1 MSAGE
6 GQQAALSWSD
16 WLPRWETSEKLTV
29 AAGLLAAGLQFA
41 SLHVGLVL
49 LALLVMLGAFAWS
62 FVKWARRLLRHFIW
76 NLRNRLVVAFL
87 FIAVIPLLLIVGLA
101 GYAAKE
107 TAGQFAVYLVHSEME
122 RRIAQLQL
130 SAESLG
136 RAPQAIMERAVDR
149 VGAVNQER
157 FPGLLITVYDGGK
170 TYSFPEGSPPIERTP
185 GQGNESGLV
194 VRDRYLHGW
203 AHVVTGG
210 REVIILA
217 PLTRKFFAD
226 LAPGLCEVSV
236 LHFADPASAQ
246 PFRRRQI
253 GFYPMA
259 SPEEEEAAVQA
270 VPLPVNRFDWEL
282 LWGTRVPI
290 RFWDNLAQT
299 DTALLG
305 VHSRMSAVVRT
316 LFSQRTESGLMP
328 FMYTLAILLVAV
340 EFISIFIGVSI
351 TTTITAAVQDL
362 YEGTQRV
369 MKGDF
374 SHRIRVRGGEQVAEL
389 SSSFNRMTENV
400 ERLLVVAK
408 ESERMQAEL
417 QIAREVQGQLFPKSK
432 PTLEGL
438 QVEALCHAARTVS
451 GDYYDYQDLPSG
463 CLAVAIADV
472 AGKGISAA
480 LLMASLQASL
490 RLVMSDVQRLAAED
504 ERGACSSFPTSML
517 VSRINRQLHANTSP
531 EKYATFFFAVYDPAA
546 GVLTYTNAGHLPP
559 ILIRNGEASML
570 DVNGMVVG
578 LFPHA
583 PYQESR
589 LQLLP
594 GDVLVCYTDGVTEPE
609 NEFGEMFGEERLR
622 QLALKGA
629 HLPGD
634 QIIGSVIDAVQHFT
648 GSHEL
653 QDDMTLLVVKRT

>member
-6 GQQAALSWSD
+6 GQQAALSWKD

-29 AAGLLAAGLQFA
+29 VFGALAAGFQLA

-49 LALLVMLGAFAWS
+49 LALVIMLGAFGWA

-87 FIAVIPLLLIVGLA
+87 FIAVIPLLLLVGLA

-130 SAESLG
+130 SAASLAK
-136 RAPQAIMERAVDR
+136 APQAVVERAVER
-149 VGAVNQER
+149 VGIVNQER
-157 FPGLLITVYDGGK
+157 FPGLLITVYDRDK
-170 TYSFPEGSPPIERTP
+170 TYAFPEATPAIERTP
-185 GQGNESGLV
+185 ARGNESGLV
-194 VRDRYLHGW
+194 VRNGYLFGW
-203 AHVVTGG
+203 AHVKTAE
-210 REVIILA
+210 REVTLLA
-217 PLTRKFFAD
+217 PLTRKFFSD

-236 LHFADPASAQ
+236 LHFADPASGQ
-246 PFRRRQI
+246 PFQRRQI
-253 GFYPMA
+253 GFYPMPT
-259 SPEEEEAAVQA
+259 PEEEEAAVQA
-270 VPLPVNRFDWEL
+270 VPPAENRFDFEL
-282 LWGTRVPI
+282 LWGAPI
-290 RFWDNLAQT
+290 PIYFWDNLAQT
-299 DTALLG
+299 DMALLS
-305 VHSRMSAVVRT
+305 VHSRMSAMVRT

-328 FMYTLAILLVAV
+328 LMYTFAILLLAV

-389 SSSFNRMTENV
+389 SRSFNRMTENV

-408 ESERMQAEL
+408 ENERIQAEL
-417 QIAREVQGQLFPKSK
+417 QIAREVQGQLFPKAVPK
-432 PTLEGL
+432 LEGL
-438 QVEALCHAARTVS
+438 HVEALCHAARTVS
-451 GDYYDYQDLPSG
+451 GDYYDYQELPSG

-504 ERGACSSFPTSML
+504 ERGACASFPTSML

-531 EKYATFFFAVYDPAA
+531 EKYATFFFSVYDPAS
-546 GVLTYTNAGHLPP
+546 GMLTYTNAGHLPP
-559 ILIRNGEASML
+559 ILVRNGEATML

-589 LQLLP
+589 LQLQP

-622 QLALKGA
+622 QLVLKSTHMTGE
-629 HLPGD
+629 

-648 GSHEL
+648 GTHEL